1 MPREMMTNLH
11 NHVVLSREL
20 KKAGFGRVRSL
31 SLTAI
36 LCAMCGSV
44 LAQDDG
50 QPIKVGEADL
60 FPSIQLDYLFNS
72 NAFVT
77 DDDEVET
84 SGFGVSPSLLLKAE
98 RRLLSFELSYDGDYA
113 SFDESALNYDDHD
126 LQLKTNAELS
136 SRRRFQGGLRISK
149 EHEDLGRGFTR
160 GIADE
165 NSDQVEYLVAELN
178 GEYTYGARDAQ
189 GNITFGLEL
198 TDQSFKSRSDL
209 TDGQDYF
216 RITPSGEFSY
226 RLSDR
231 SRALLEAGVS
241 NWDFS
246 ESNRDRND
254 FFVNAGLVLSDSG
267 KSGGTIRAGATRLQF
282 DESVFEDTTE
292 LTVDIQLFYKPITQS
307 RFDLIISRQIDDI
320 EGGQISEGSEQG
332 VIDTFRLNW
341 AHDWSGRVS
350 SRAFVRL
357 RASDRSCPTP
367 DTEFV
372 SSGFQLG
379 LDIRR
384 WLEIG
389 AGLAL
394 ESRTAD
400 DCSDVAF
407 SDELDFDRE
416 RANIFVRATL

>member
-1 MPREMMTNLH
+1 MPRRMMTNLH
-11 NHVVLSREL
+11 NYMTLSRVL
-20 KKAGFGRVRSL
+20 NAAGCARARSL
-31 SLTAI
+31 SLTVI
-36 LCAMCGSV
+36 LCAMCGSA

-50 QPIKVGEADL
+50 QSVKVGEADL

-77 DDDEVET
+77 EDDEVDT
-84 SGFGVSPSLLLKAE
+84 TGFAVSPSLLLKAE
-98 RRLLSFELSYDGDYA
+98 RRLLSFELSYEGDYA
-113 SFDESALNYDDHD
+113 TFDEDALDYDDHE
-126 LQLKTNAELS
+126 LQLRTEAELS
-136 SRRRFQGGLRISK
+136 SRRRFEGGLRISK

-165 NSDQVEYLVAELN
+165 DSDQVEYLIADLF
-178 GEYTYGARDAQ
+178 GEYTYGARNAQ
-189 GNITFGLEL
+189 GNLTFGLEI

-209 TDGQDYF
+209 TDGQDYT
-216 RITPSGEFSY
+216 RITPSGEFTY

-231 SRALLEAGVS
+231 SRALLEVGIA

-246 ESNRDRND
+246 QDARDRND
-254 FFVNAGLVLSDSG
+254 FFVNTGLVLSSSG
-267 KSGGTIRAGATRLQF
+267 KSGGTIGVGATRLQF

-292 LTVDIQLFYKPITQS
+292 LTVDVRLFYKPINQS
-307 RFDLIISRQIDDI
+307 RFDLIISRAIDNI
-320 EGGQISEGSEQG
+320 EGSQISATNGQG
-332 VIDTFRLNW
+332 VLDTIRLNW

-350 SRAFVRL
+350 SRAFVSL

-394 ESRTAD
+394 ESRTSD
-400 DCSDVAF
+400 DCADVAF
-407 SDELDFDRE
+407 SDELEFDRE
-416 RANIFVRATL
+416 RANIFIRATL